1 MTAEARIEEI
11 AQAYE
16 ELTGLPA
23 AARVRFFEG
32 GWSGTL
38 SPAKDPNHPLVIK
51 ASADTLE
58 TVIAA
63 MGTAVLAL
71 AKAGGRV

>member
-23 AARVRFFEG
+23 SARVRFVG
-32 GWSGTL
+32 GAWSGTL
-38 SPAKDPNHPLVIK
+38 SPAKEFDHPQAIQ
-51 ASADTLE
+51 ASADSLD

-63 MGTAVLAL
+63 MGVAVLAL
-71 AKAGGRV
+71 AKAEGRA